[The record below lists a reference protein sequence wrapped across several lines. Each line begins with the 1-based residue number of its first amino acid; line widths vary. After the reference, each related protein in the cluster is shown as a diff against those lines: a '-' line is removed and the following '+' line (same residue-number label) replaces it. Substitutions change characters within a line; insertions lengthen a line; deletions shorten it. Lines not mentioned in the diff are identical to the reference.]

1 MRDVAE
7 RQAIAQAF
15 VEDVRLLDNP
25 GGDLGVVNARAE
37 ERFVVGKPDVPVDG
51 AGHFQEFQVEVR
63 DGGLE
68 LVAHVLQHAEIHVF
82 ARDDLTA
89 VTAFEFGLEGGGE
102 GVQGIG
108 GGAVDDAELDE
119 PVTVKRAEVGIEDGG
134 NSRLLCGGHIR
145 VLPRLGFEF
154 FSDGLPVPPCPGRA
168 RLPRR

>member
-1 MRDVAE
+1 M
-7 RQAIAQAF
+7 
-15 VEDVRLLDNP
+15 
-25 GGDLGVVNARAE
+25 
-37 ERFVVGKPDVPVDG
+37 
-51 AGHFQEFQVEVR
+51 EVR

-108 GGAVDDAELDE
+108 GSTVDNAQLDE

-134 NSRLLCGGHIR
+134 NSRLLCGGHIK

-168 RLPRR
+168 RFPPR

>member
-1 MRDVAE
+1 MFD
-7 RQAIAQAF
+7 Q
-15 VEDVRLLDNP
+15 P
-25 GGDLGVVNARAE
+25 GGDLGVINTAAE
-37 ERFVVGKPDVPVDG
+37 YRFMVGKPDIPVYCPRHFQQTQVEIRDG
-51 AGHFQEFQVEVR
+51 A
-63 DGGLE
+63 LE
-68 LVAHVLQHAEIHVF
+68 LVCHVLQHAEIHVF

-89 VTAFEFGLEGGGE
+89 VTAFEFGLERGWE
-102 GVQGIG
+102 GVQGLG

-134 NSRLLCGGHIR
+134 NSRLLCGGHIK

>member
-1 MRDVAE
+1 MSCE
-7 RQAIAQAF
+7 
-15 VEDVRLLDNP
+15 P
-25 GGDLGVVNARAE
+25 GGDFGVVNARAE

-108 GGAVDDAELDE
+108 GSTVDDAKLDE

-134 NSRLLCGGHIR
+134 NSRLLCGGHIK

-154 FSDGLPVPPCPGRA
+154 FSDGLPVPPCLRRA
-168 RLPRR
+168 RFPRR

>member
-1 MRDVAE
+1 MFD
-7 RQAIAQAF
+7 Q
-15 VEDVRLLDNP
+15 P
-25 GGDLGVVNARAE
+25 GGDLGVINTAAE
-37 ERFVVGKPDVPVDG
+37 YRFMVGKPDIPVYCPR
-51 AGHFQEFQVEVR
+51 HFQQTQVEVR

-108 GGAVDDAELDE
+108 GSTVDNAQLDE

-134 NSRLLCGGHIR
+134 NSRLLCGGHIK